1 MSDASRVDVVATRSF
16 LETIVS
22 DPPDR
27 AAVAEFD
34 SSWGALVT
42 ALCVDPAARMELADL
57 APAIAARADDLDGA
71 HWVAELL
78 TVLHEEP
85 FVAIEPATSAALIG
99 HLSGIADNFQ
109 LHTLLMDE
117 MPPASRVSP
126 SVAATVRGSG
136 PQMID
141 ETVTGAWNLYT
152 YAAIRD
158 GRILE
163 AHAPGKHWI
172 WNEGA
177 PRDIPKVDGHRV
189 VLLGPPAYERTWEA
203 VRTFEPLRAQLN
215 ARTLDD
221 AETASWLRRISMH
234 ADSHGASCLG
244 GSLR

>member
-1 MSDASRVDVVATRSF
+1 MSDASRVDVFAARAF
-16 LETIVS
+16 LNAIVS

-27 AAVAEFD
+27 AAVADFET
-34 SSWGALVT
+34 SWGALI
-42 ALCVDPAARMELADL
+42 ADLSVDPPARTALADL

-71 HWVAELL
+71 HWVAQLL

-85 FVAIEPATSAALIG
+85 FVAIEPTTGAALIG
-99 HLSGIADNFQ
+99 HFSGVADNFE

-126 SVAATVRGSG
+126 SVSATARGDG

-152 YAAIRD
+152 YAALRD
-158 GRILE
+158 GQLPEEVRRE
-163 AHAPGKHWI
+163 HWI

-189 VLLGPPAYERTWEA
+189 VLLGPPAYERTWNA
-203 VRTFEPLRAQLN
+203 GRTFEPLRALLN

-221 AETASWLRRISMH
+221 EETAAWLRRISMH
-234 ADSHGASCLG
+234 AASHDAS
-244 GSLR
+244 